1 MSAHCISLG
10 QPNKQLL
17 TNQLQGII
25 TALRRTLTNSFAIPA
40 LSLCLIISSAN
51 VYAGPKVLFKTT
63 KGDFVVEL
71 EPEKAPK
78 TVENFLTYVNANFYT
93 GTIFH
98 RVINGFMIQGGG
110 FTKELQEKPTK
121 PPIPS
126 ESQNGLKN
134 AKYTIAMARTNNP
147 DSATAQFFINVRDNA
162 MLDYPSRDG
171 FGYTVFGKVIAGF
184 ETVENIKFAPTTV
197 MNRMA
202 DVPSEPIVIQSAT
215 VQK

>member
-1 MSAHCISLG
+1 MLLSPFFLWKCIEFVCDLIY
-10 QPNKQLL
+10 KQDVH
-17 TNQLQGII
+17 TIQKAYYRI
-25 TALRRTLTNSFAIPA
+25 ALESKKA
-40 LSLCLIISSAN
+40 LE
-51 VYAGPKVLFKTT
+51 
-63 KGDFVVEL
+63 D
-71 EPEKAPK
+71 
-78 TVENFLTYVNANFYT
+78 
-93 GTIFH
+93 
-98 RVINGFMIQGGG
+98 

-171 FGYTVFGKVIAGF
+171 FGYTVFGKVISGF